1 MVSDGCLDGFWR
13 KGGRCLRAVLKVSV
27 TGQVGAD
34 QLIPDRSNG
43 TGQLVTGQAG
53 TGQVGT
59 DQVRTYQVGTCQVIT
74 DQVGSS

>member
-53 TGQVGT
+53 TGQDGT
-59 DQVRTYQVGTCQVIT
+59 ELIKSGHVK
-74 DQVGSS
+74 